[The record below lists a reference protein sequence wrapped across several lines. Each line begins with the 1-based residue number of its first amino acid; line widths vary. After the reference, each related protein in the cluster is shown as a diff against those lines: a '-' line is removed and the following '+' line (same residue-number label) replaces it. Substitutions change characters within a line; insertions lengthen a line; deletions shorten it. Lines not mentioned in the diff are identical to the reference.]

1 MADEKQKPYVHQEF
15 PKMVYDHE
23 ASSPSRIEVRKENG
37 KEITE
42 HIQPVI
48 AYKIVADEKELAAA
62 LKEGFVEEAPEQH
75 PPAPKKE
82 KAPKA
87 AKEPKKGKKG
97 EQSEEASE

>member
-42 HIQPVI
+42 HVQPVI
-48 AYKIVADEKELAAA
+48 AFKIVADEKELAAA
-62 LKEGFVEEAPEQH
+62 LKEGFVEEAPDQH
-75 PPAPKKE
+75 PPAPV
-82 KAPKA
+82 KA
-87 AKEPKKGKKG
+87 AKEHSAPKKGKK
-97 EQSEEASE
+97 SEASE